1 MGHEEEGGMIECD
14 CNASGLFS
22 SPSLLQNLTEE
33 MADYCV
39 NRMRPYSD
47 PNTKQPISGA
57 LDYMDFTR
65 TLFQN

>member
-1 MGHEEEGGMIECD
+1 MGEEEKLSWEATNCERI
-14 CNASGLFS
+14 F
-22 SPSLLQNLTEE
+22 LQNLTEE

-39 NRMRPYSD
+39 NRMRPYTD
-47 PNTKQPISGA
+47 PNTKQPVTGA

>member
-1 MGHEEEGGMIECD
+1 MSWEATNCERI
-14 CNASGLFS
+14 SF
-22 SPSLLQNLTEE
+22 QNLTEE

-39 NRMRPYSD
+39 NRMRPYTD
-47 PNTKQPISGA
+47 PNTKQPVTGA